1 MMMKVLTVRFDVTNL
16 PDSVV
21 EELKDALSVQGEDLY
36 VEELD
41 EEVEVQ
47 FIDSTVT
54 EEPLLKMLRRQGQ
67 TD

>member
-1 MMMKVLTVRFDVTNL
+1 MMKVLTVRFDVTNL